1 MRTRLR
7 LAIVVLAFLS
17 AGLPAAAEDAKAA
30 AALSAAR
37 QALGADKLETI
48 KSLSAKGTHRRTLG
62 QMQLSGDLQIDV
74 TLPDRYLRSETNQMF
89 GNSVTVEIGFDGDEP
104 VQRSNSV
111 GGGPNVVFRAGG
123 PGGPGAPQD
132 PAVLKANQLR
142 AQRAEFTR
150 LMLGWFATAPAF
162 IEPTYTYSGI
172 AESPDGRA
180 EVVEVKGKSGFDA
193 KLFLDEQ
200 THRPLMLTYM
210 GPKPVVRVMRSGTAP
225 AGAQHGEPQDPAR
238 RGEQAVRDAA
248 PQEAPQIVEMQVFFD
263 DYRKVNGMWLPH
275 RISRSV
281 NGEPSEE
288 IELQKIEIK

>member
-1 MRTRLR
+1 
-7 LAIVVLAFLS
+7 
-17 AGLPAAAEDAKAA
+17 
-30 AALSAAR
+30 
-37 QALGADKLETI
+37 
-48 KSLSAKGTHRRTLG
+48 
-62 QMQLSGDLQIDV
+62 
-74 TLPDRYLRSETNQMF
+74 MF
-89 GNSVTVEIGFDGDEP
+89 GNSVTVESGFDGEEP

-123 PGGPGAPQD
+123 PGGPAAPQD

-162 IEPTYTYSGI
+162 IEPTYTYAGI

-180 EVVEVKGKSGFDA
+180 EVVEVKGENGFDA

-210 GPKPVVRVMRSGTAP
+210 GPKPVVRVMRTGPPP
-225 AGAQHGEPQDPAR
+225 AGAQHGDPQDPAR
-238 RGEQAVRDAA
+238 RGEQALRDAA

-288 IELQKIEIK
+288 IDFQKIEIK